1 MDSHE
6 TKEYLRRWRLQNT
19 KKVAKLQKAAKFQTL
34 SSFLQLEAV
43 DDLRMEDHVSCTAQ
57 AFGFI
62 QDEFDVRSYFYLLTF
77 TFCLQKNQGYS
88 IESKMALLEL
98 IWRLHCISLVIHM
111 YIIGRA
117 DS

>member
-1 MDSHE
+1 MASPKH
-6 TKEYLRRWRLQNT
+6 K

-34 SSFLQLEAV
+34 SSFLQFEAV

-77 TFCLQKNQGYS
+77 AFCLQKIQGYS

-98 IWRLHCISLVIHM
+98 IWRLHCSVSWVIQHLVGPIL
-111 YIIGRA
+111 A
-117 DS
+117 CN